1 MTTAVPSRVT
11 HEVELHLVVPGDASL
26 PVPARLAYDARDPY
40 AVRPRFS
47 RATTRWSGSLRDLLA
62 SGVDR
67 PVGEG
72 DVHVWRAAVVLIAL
86 IARWSPIRSQRA
98 SAEVASFVDRTYEL
112 VAAGDE
118 SRHVDVETAIA
129 RLLAQDAWGPGQR
142 CCSPGT
148 LPGCAW

>member
-11 HEVELHLVVPGDASL
+11 HEVELQLVVPGDASL

-40 AVRPRFS
+40 AVR
-47 RATTRWSGSLRDLLA
+47 ATFLAGDDAVEWVFARDLLA

-72 DVHVWRAAVVLIAL
+72 DVHVWPRGAHIVLIAL
-86 IARWSPIRSQRA
+86 TSPDGRA
-98 SAEVASFVDRTYEL
+98 VLAAPSSEVAGFVDRTYEL

-129 RLLAQDAWGPGQR
+129 RLLAQDA
-142 CCSPGT
+142 
-148 LPGCAW
+148 